1 MIWLNWMP
9 HIRLLNVDTQ
19 MLLTLTP
26 TIKLNGTINRFS
38 SLEDLIVRHP
48 DIVPDDDTLTVI
60 AQLGMSSTLRN
71 ICVHQYKIVNFQ
83 SIDESNFVSNVSQI
97 CDNMCKLE
105 TLKIKFANP
114 HSLFDSAVLEELIIN
129 EERNC
134 QYECIYVS
142 EDFIEFWLEK

>member
-1 MIWLNWMP
+1 
-9 HIRLLNVDTQ
+9 

-26 TIKLNGTINRFS
+26 TIKLNGTINQFS
-38 SLEDLIVRHP
+38 SLEELIVRHP
-48 DIVPDDDTLTVI
+48 DIVADDDTLTVI
-60 AQLGMSSTLRN
+60 AKLGMSSTLRN
-71 ICVHQYKIVNFQ
+71 ICVHRYKIVNFQ

-105 TLKIKFANP
+105 TVTIKFANP

-142 EDFIEFWLEK
+142 EDFIQFWLEK